1 MRWFDSM
8 TGKNRRPQA
17 PVVTQAQLER
27 AKRALTRDGTQFA
40 GYRVWPDGRVDVLA
54 GEPLK
59 PGTQPGSV
67 TDEVEAW
74 KKEHGYA

>member
-1 MRWFDSM
+1 M

-27 AKRALTRDGTQFA
+27 AKRALQRDGTPFA

-54 GEPLK
+54 GK
-59 PGTQPGSV
+59 PITDPAVGPSDWDKALGTGV
-67 TDEVEAW
+67 NE
-74 KKEHGYA
+74 

>member
-1 MRWFDSM
+1 M

-27 AKRALTRDGTQFA
+27 AKRALQRDGTPFA

-54 GEPLK
+54 GDPTE
-59 PGTQPGSV
+59 GTADAAAENLES
-67 TDEVEAW
+67 W
-74 KKEHGYA
+74 KRENGYG